1 MRLMKMLRRFFLL
14 QMLLGSG
21 VVFADWTQIGESI
34 DYTGYVDLATIQRT
48 GSVVKMWDL
57 MDYKTPRRGLGL
69 SFLSQQ
75 GQSEYDC
82 KSKKMRVMSFA
93 WFSGNLG
100 NGQILHN
107 STANLSTQ
115 KWNLVLALS
124 TSEALWNIACGNVKI
139 K

>member
-21 VVFADWTQIGESI
+21 VVFAEWTQIGESI

>member
-1 MRLMKMLRRFFLL
+1 MKILSRFFLL

-21 VVFADWTQIGESI
+21 VVFAEWTQIGESI

>member
-1 MRLMKMLRRFFLL
+1 MRLMKILRRFFLL

-21 VVFADWTQIGESI
+21 AVFAEWTQIGESI

>member
-21 VVFADWTQIGESI
+21 VVFAEWTQIGESI

-115 KWNLVLALS
+115 KWNLVLPLS

>member
-21 VVFADWTQIGESI
+21 AVFAEWTQIGESI

>member
-1 MRLMKMLRRFFLL
+1 MRLMKILMLFFSV

-21 VVFADWTQIGESI
+21 AVFAEWTQIGEST
-34 DYTGYVDLATIQRT
+34 DYTGYVDISTIQRE
-48 GSVVKMWDL
+48 GSLVKMWDL
-57 MDYKTPRRGLGL
+57 MDYKTPRRGLSF

-75 GQSEYDC
+75 GQNEYDC
-82 KSKKMRVMSFA
+82 KLKTMRVMSFA

-100 NGQILHN
+100 DGRILHN
-107 STANLSTQ
+107 STANPSTQ
-115 KWNLVLALS
+115 KWNLVLPLS

>member
-1 MRLMKMLRRFFLL
+1 MRLMKMLWRFLLL

-21 VVFADWTQIGESI
+21 AVFAEWTQIGESI
-34 DYTGYVDLATIQRT
+34 DYTGYVDLSTIQRT
-48 GSVVKMWDL
+48 GSFSKMWDL

-82 KSKKMRVMSFA
+82 KSKKMRVISFA

-100 NGQILHN
+100 NGRILHN

-115 KWNLVLALS
+115 KWNLVLPLS

>member
-1 MRLMKMLRRFFLL
+1 MLRRFFLL

-21 VVFADWTQIGESI
+21 VVFAEWTQIGESI

>member
-1 MRLMKMLRRFFLL
+1 MRLMKILRRFFLL

-21 VVFADWTQIGESI
+21 AVFAEWTQIGESI

-48 GSVVKMWDL
+48 GSVAKMWDL

-115 KWNLVLALS
+115 KWNLVLPLS

>member
-1 MRLMKMLRRFFLL
+1 MRLMKILMWFFSV

-21 VVFADWTQIGESI
+21 AVFAEWTQIGEST
-34 DYTGYVDLATIQRT
+34 DYTGYVDISTIQRE
-48 GSVVKMWDL
+48 GSLVKMWDL
-57 MDYKTPRRGLGL
+57 MDYKTPRRGLSF

-75 GQSEYDC
+75 GQNEYDC
-82 KSKKMRVMSFA
+82 KLKTMRVMSFA

-100 NGQILHN
+100 DGRILHN
-107 STANLSTQ
+107 STANPSTQ
-115 KWNLVLALS
+115 KWNLVLPLS